1 MPSANPRINTV
12 LERPVYMAIRS
23 LARREGLSLSAMVR
37 RLVHEAL
44 ELREDAALEAL
55 VERRAR
61 ASAPGLERKARRVF
75 GQTTPPLPEEA
86 VRPRTPA
93 GLGLRSPAAAGGGPP
108 EKRCARPSGSPPT
121 RTPAPA
127 KEAGA

>member
-1 MPSANPRINTV
+1 MPSANRRVNTV

-23 LARREGLSLSAMVR
+23 LARREGLSLSEMVR

-61 ASAPGLERKARRVF
+61 TSAPLVPHEEVKRRF
-75 GQTTPPLPEEA
+75 
-86 VRPRTPA
+86 RA
-93 GLGLRSPAAAGGGPP
+93 G
-108 EKRCARPSGSPPT
+108 
-121 RTPAPA
+121 
-127 KEAGA
+127 

>member
-61 ASAPGLERKARRVF
+61 TSAPGLERKARRVF
-75 GQTTPPLPEEA
+75 GRTTPP
-86 VRPRTPA
+86 
-93 GLGLRSPAAAGGGPP
+93 
-108 EKRCARPSGSPPT
+108 PSGRWRWGEPG
-121 RTPAPA
+121 PARHPA
-127 KEAGA
+127 RQFRR

>member
-1 MPSANPRINTV
+1 VLHSPGTVRGMPSANPRINTV

-61 ASAPGLERKARRVF
+61 TFAPLV
-75 GQTTPPLPEEA
+75 PHEE
-86 VRPRTPA
+86 V
-93 GLGLRSPAAAGGGPP
+93 
-108 EKRCARPSGSPPT
+108 KRCFRP
-121 RTPAPA
+121 
-127 KEAGA
+127 E

>member
-1 MPSANPRINTV
+1 MPSANPRVNTV

-23 LARREGLSLSAMVR
+23 LARREGLSLSEMVR

-61 ASAPGLERKARRVF
+61 TSAPLVPHEEVKRRF
-75 GQTTPPLPEEA
+75 RA
-86 VRPRTPA
+86 W
-93 GLGLRSPAAAGGGPP
+93 
-108 EKRCARPSGSPPT
+108 
-121 RTPAPA
+121 
-127 KEAGA
+127 